1 MANPC
6 DFWHTSVQV
15 SFVSHPHCL
24 PLKHCLS
31 LSLSL
36 SSYSHTSHS
45 LSCIT
50 ILLQNIFYKFLSV
63 SLSLPVLA
71 FACHY
76 LWSESKQGRCRY
88 PRPNPSPTGFDATP
102 SFKGYIN
109 RSGRRRPP
117 LWRCFKIAFLF
128 QQFWNNSALDLSVTR
143 CCKKKKPSFSNNCP
157 IRSRNSF
164 YFKIDVFHSNLAS
177 CQNNWATL

>member
-63 SLSLPVLA
+63 SLSLSRFWRSLVTTYEASQSKVAAGTPDPTPPPQDSMPRLHLKDTSTGPADAARLYDVVL
-71 FACHY
+71 
-76 LWSESKQGRCRY
+76 
-88 PRPNPSPTGFDATP
+88 
-102 SFKGYIN
+102 
-109 RSGRRRPP
+109 RSHF
-117 LWRCFKIAFLF
+117 CS
-128 QQFWNNSALDLSVTR
+128 NNSGTTLLWTSV
-143 CCKKKKPSFSNNCP
+143 
-157 IRSRNSF
+157 
-164 YFKIDVFHSNLAS
+164 
-177 CQNNWATL
+177 